1 MRVNLFLLLTL
12 FGTSYVFGENITLS
26 KAYEEAYKNN
36 PNLKVSYQKKRIGE
50 EQIEQALAPLLPTIH
65 ASLGKNKYFKSTTTS
80 SSYKNYPSSYDSDL
94 YELKLTQPVF
104 NTTLYGNYSKAQLS
118 SKISQLEYFSSK
130 QDLILQV
137 ASVYLDFLSTKDKLL
152 VSKLKLQTL
161 EQQRAEIE
169 KKFDLGD
176 ATIQDLA
183 DTESKYYLASSE
195 QIEMGLNVDVAKA
208 KLEEIIG
215 TPLEKYEDIEDIKP
229 YQFQVVEDDI
239 ESYVNTAFENNFG
252 LQAKQLNLL
261 YSKEDIQSKKE
272 EYYPKLDLIG
282 SVSRYEVTQGATS
295 EGYHSNQN
303 YLGLQLIAPLY
314 EGGVTTSKIKEA
326 IEKESL
332 AKSELE
338 AAKSELRFN
347 ILKEY
352 KGLKTIESQIKSLEI
367 AFKSAN
373 TTVDAAKV
381 GFNIGARTH
390 FEVLQAIEQYYS
402 IKNSLSDTKYKYKM
416 VELKLKMLLGSLN
429 SDDLVD

>member
-1 MRVNLFLLLTL
+1 MRGSLFLCIL
-12 FGTSYVFGENITLS
+12 FTTATFGENLTLQ

-36 PNLKVSYQKKRIGE
+36 QNLKVSYQKKLISE
-50 EQIEQALAPLLPTIH
+50 EQINQAFAPLLPSIQATFN
-65 ASLGKNKYFKSTTTS
+65 KNRYFKSNTTS
-80 SSYKNYPSSYDSDL
+80 SSYKNNPSTYDSDL
-94 YELKLTQPVF
+94 YELKLIQPIV
-104 NTTLYGNYSKAQLS
+104 NYTLFGNYSKSQLS

-130 QDLILQV
+130 QELILQV
-137 ASVYLDFLSTKDKLL
+137 AGVYLDFLSSQDKLL

-161 EQQRAEIE
+161 EQQKVEIE

-176 ATIQDLA
+176 ATVQDLA
-183 DTESKYYLASSE
+183 DTESKYYLALSQE
-195 QIEMGLNVDVAKA
+195 IEMSLNLDIAKA
-208 KLEEIIG
+208 KLEETIG
-215 TPLEKYEDIEDIKP
+215 ISLGKDQNIEDIQP
-229 YQFQVVEDDI
+229 YMLKVVDDV
-239 ESYVNTAFENNFG
+239 ESYINMAFENNFA
-252 LQAKQLNLL
+252 LQVTKLNLL
-261 YSKEDIQSKKE
+261 YSQEDIKSKKE

-282 SVSRYEVTQGATS
+282 SISHYEVTQGAIS

-326 IEKESL
+326 KEKETLS
-332 AKSELE
+332 KNQLE

-352 KGLKTIESQIKSLEI
+352 KGLKTTESQIQSLEI

-402 IKNSLSDTKYKYKM
+402 IRNSLSDAKYKYKM
-416 VELKLKMLLGSLN
+416 IELKLKMLLGSLS
-429 SDDLVD
+429 SDDLVN